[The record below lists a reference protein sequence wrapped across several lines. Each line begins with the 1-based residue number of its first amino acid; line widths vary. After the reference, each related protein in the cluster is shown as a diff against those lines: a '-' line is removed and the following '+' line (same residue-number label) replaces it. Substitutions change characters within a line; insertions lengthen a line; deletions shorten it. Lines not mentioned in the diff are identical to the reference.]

1 MDKFRITK
9 DQKVFLGE
17 KEITHCTGFK
27 VIARAGND
35 PEVEFR
41 VIVDSVD
48 IEDYRAEPMQEGEPM
63 TAEQYAERIH

>member
-41 VIVDSVD
+41 VIVESVD
-48 IEDYRAEPMQEGEPM
+48 IEDYRAEPMQMG
-63 TAEQYAERIH
+63 

>member
-1 MDKFRITK
+1 MDKFRVTK
-9 DQKVFLGE
+9 DQKIFLGE

-27 VIARAGND
+27 VITRAGND

-48 IEDYRAEPMQEGEPM
+48 IEDYRAEPMQMG
-63 TAEQYAERIH
+63 

>member
-1 MDKFRITK
+1 MDKFRVTK
-9 DQKVFLGE
+9 DQKIFLGE

-48 IEDYRAEPMQEGEPM
+48 IEDYRAEPTQMG
-63 TAEQYAERIH
+63 

>member
-1 MDKFRITK
+1 MDKFRVTK

-48 IEDYRAEPMQEGEPM
+48 IEDYRAEPMKMG
-63 TAEQYAERIH
+63 

>member
-48 IEDYRAEPMQEGEPM
+48 IEDYCAEPTQMG
-63 TAEQYAERIH
+63 

>member
-48 IEDYRAEPMQEGEPM
+48 VEDYRAEPIQMG
-63 TAEQYAERIH
+63 

>member
-48 IEDYRAEPMQEGEPM
+48 VEDYCAEPTQMG
-63 TAEQYAERIH
+63 

>member
-1 MDKFRITK
+1 MDKFRVTK
-9 DQKVFLGE
+9 DQKIFLGE

-41 VIVDSVD
+41 VIVDNVD
-48 IEDYRAEPMQEGEPM
+48 IEDYRAEPTQMG
-63 TAEQYAERIH
+63 

>member
-48 IEDYRAEPMQEGEPM
+48 IEDYRAEPMHM
-63 TAEQYAERIH
+63 V

>member
-1 MDKFRITK
+1 MDKFRVTK
-9 DQKVFLGE
+9 EQKIFLGE

-48 IEDYRAEPMQEGEPM
+48 IEDYRAEPIQMG
-63 TAEQYAERIH
+63 

>member
-1 MDKFRITK
+1 MDKFRVTK

-48 IEDYRAEPMQEGEPM
+48 VEDYRAEPIQMG
-63 TAEQYAERIH
+63 

>member
-1 MDKFRITK
+1 MDKFRVTK
-9 DQKVFLGE
+9 EQKIFLGE

-48 IEDYRAEPMQEGEPM
+48 VEDYRAEPIQMG
-63 TAEQYAERIH
+63 

>member
-1 MDKFRITK
+1 MDKFRVTK
-9 DQKVFLGE
+9 DQKIFLGE

-48 IEDYRAEPMQEGEPM
+48 IEDYRAEPMQMG
-63 TAEQYAERIH
+63 

>member
-48 IEDYRAEPMQEGEPM
+48 IEDYRAEPMQMG
-63 TAEQYAERIH
+63 

>member
-1 MDKFRITK
+1 MDKFRVTK
-9 DQKVFLGE
+9 DQKIFLGE

-41 VIVDSVD
+41 VIVDGVD
-48 IEDYRAEPMQEGEPM
+48 IEDYRAEPTQMG
-63 TAEQYAERIH
+63 

>member
-41 VIVDSVD
+41 VIDDSVD
-48 IEDYRAEPMQEGEPM
+48 IEDYRAEPMQMG
-63 TAEQYAERIH
+63 

>member
-1 MDKFRITK
+1 MDKFRVTK
-9 DQKVFLGE
+9 GQKIFLGE

-48 IEDYRAEPMQEGEPM
+48 IEDYRAEPMQMG
-63 TAEQYAERIH
+63 

>member
-1 MDKFRITK
+1 MDKFRVTK
-9 DQKVFLGE
+9 DQKIFLGE

-48 IEDYRAEPMQEGEPM
+48 IEDYRAEPIQMG
-63 TAEQYAERIH
+63 

>member
-1 MDKFRITK
+1 MRTVDKFRVTK
-9 DQKVFLGE
+9 DQKIFLGE

-48 IEDYRAEPMQEGEPM
+48 IEDYRAEPIQMG
-63 TAEQYAERIH
+63 

>member
-1 MDKFRITK
+1 MDKFRVTK
-9 DQKVFLGE
+9 DQKILLGE

-48 IEDYRAEPMQEGEPM
+48 IEDYRAEPTQMG
-63 TAEQYAERIH
+63 